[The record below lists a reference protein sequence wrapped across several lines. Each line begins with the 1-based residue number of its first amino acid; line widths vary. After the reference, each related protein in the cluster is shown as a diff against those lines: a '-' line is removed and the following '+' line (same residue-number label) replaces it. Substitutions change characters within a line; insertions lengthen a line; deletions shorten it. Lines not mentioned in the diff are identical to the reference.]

1 MENSIAQIANQLT
14 GEAAVRNLLTVVGE
28 DAERAGLRDTPRR
41 VVKALM
47 EMMSGYQQNPAEILA
62 TTFDEKSDEI
72 VMVTGIRFTS
82 LCEHHLLPF
91 IGTAAVGY
99 LPGARVVGLSK
110 LARLVECFARRLQVQ
125 ERMTCQIAEAI
136 EQNLAPLG
144 VAVVVRAHHAC
155 MGCRG
160 VRQQDAQMT
169 TSSMLG
175 AFRENTALRAEFISL
190 LS

>member
-1 MENSIAQIANQLT
+1 MESLLAVIGENAQR
-14 GEAAVRNLLTVVGE
+14 E
-28 DAERAGLRDTPRR
+28 GLRDTPRR
-41 VVKALM
+41 VVKALI
-47 EMMSGYQQNPAEILA
+47 EMTAGYQQNPAEILA

-91 IGTAAVGY
+91 IGTVAVGY

-125 ERMTCQIAEAI
+125 ERMTRQIAEAI

-175 AFRENTALRAEFISL
+175 AFRDNTASRAEFISL
-190 LS
+190 LG